1 MMTLAGICWSL
12 ALVAVV
18 GAGLSTIVGLRSLQ
32 ERFARIAI
40 VAGVLGLAAP
50 IAKNMLTMTGGFIPT
65 LDMESWFPSLGAWL
79 LALIVVGHIVLLVF
93 LIRRRRRQSR
103 HGGNDREDIDRAR
116 TRRRSR
122 LSPDGEEQ

>member
-1 MMTLAGICWSL
+1 MMTVAGICWSL

-40 VAGVLGLAAP
+40 VTGMLGLASPVAG
-50 IAKNMLTMTGGFIPT
+50 NVLTMIGGFIPT
-65 LDMESWFPSLGAWL
+65 LDMENWFPSSDAWL
-79 LALIVVGHIVLLVF
+79 LALIVIGHITFLVF
-93 LIRRRRRQSR
+93 LIHRRRRQSR
-103 HGGNDREDIDRAR
+103 RGSNDHEDMERAR